1 MLESFEV
8 STVLPADPERIY
20 KAWLDGREHGEFTG
34 GAAEVD
40 PRVGGRFTAWD
51 GYIEGKT
58 LELEPFRRIVQAWRS
73 SEFPEGSADSRLEV
87 LLEKNRGGTRI
98 TIRHSAIPEGQG
110 KDYEQGWKE
119 HYFTPMKRYFASRK
133 DA

>member
-8 STVLPADPERIY
+8 STILPAEPQRIY
-20 KAWLDGREHGEFTG
+20 QAWLDGREHGEFTG

-51 GYIEGKT
+51 GYIEGRNLK
-58 LELEPFRRIVQAWRS
+58 LEPFRRIVQSWRS
-73 SEFPEGSADSRLEV
+73 REFPPGAADSRLEV
-87 LLEKNRGGTRI
+87 LLDKAKKGTRI
-98 TIRHSAIPEGQG
+98 TLRHGEIPEGQS
-110 KDYEQGWKE
+110 KLYEQGWKT

-133 DA
+133 GA

>member
-1 MLESFEV
+1 MLESFEI
-8 STVLPADPERIY
+8 STILPTDPQRVYE
-20 KAWLDGREHGEFTG
+20 AWLDGRKHGQFTG

-51 GYIEGKT
+51 GYIQGRT

-87 LLEKNRGGTRI
+87 MLEKARGGTRI

-110 KDYEQGWKE
+110 KEYEKGWKE
-119 HYFTPMKRYFASRK
+119 HYFRPMKRYFVSRK
-133 DA
+133 GA